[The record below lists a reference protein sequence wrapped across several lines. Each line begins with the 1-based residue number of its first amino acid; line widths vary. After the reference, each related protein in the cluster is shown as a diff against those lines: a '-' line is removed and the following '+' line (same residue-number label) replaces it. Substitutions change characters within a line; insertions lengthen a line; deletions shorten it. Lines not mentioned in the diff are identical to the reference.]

1 MRLRPQAGTPGR
13 PLPSRLRI
21 CSSLARLVACCV
33 AVLWAS
39 LAAAA
44 GHASSSHW
52 LLLDGAVSGS
62 DVVAVGEQG
71 IILRSSDSAR
81 TWSVVSSGTEATLT
95 AVSFATLTA
104 PRQGWAVGH
113 DAVILFTRDGGSTW
127 TRQYQGPDLQASFL
141 DVLALDAQRA
151 IAVGA
156 DGLYLATVDG
166 GRTWERRKVGAED
179 AHFNRITRGGASQLF
194 LAGERGTLLRSA
206 DLGATWTALP
216 SPYEGSFYGLLPLE
230 RPGLLAHGLRGHLF
244 RSADDG
250 ASWTPVPCP
259 QPVLL
264 ATATRLRGDRLVVGG
279 QARSVL
285 VSSDLGRTVQ
295 EVAGLLTGAV
305 ARLLELPDGAVLALG
320 ETGATRLERAAL
332 FPRDDGPAPAV
343 P

>member
-1 MRLRPQAGTPGR
+1 MLG
-13 PLPSRLRI
+13 
-21 CSSLARLVACCV
+21 
-33 AVLWAS
+33 AVF
-39 LAAAA
+39 AAAA
-44 GHASSSHW
+44 GGTSPSHW

-62 DVVAVGEQG
+62 DVVAVGERG
-71 IILRSSDSAR
+71 VILQSADSAR
-81 TWSVVSSGTEATLT
+81 TWRVVPSGTEATLT

-113 DAVILFTRDGGSTW
+113 DAVILFTLDGGATW
-127 TRQYQGPDLQASFL
+127 TKQYQGPDLQVSFL

-156 DGLYLATVDG
+156 DGLYLTTTDA

-179 AHFNRITRGGASQLF
+179 AHFNRITRGGATQLF
-194 LAGERGTLLRSA
+194 LAGERGTLLRSV
-206 DLGATWTALP
+206 DLGLTWTALP
-216 SPYEGSFYGLLPLE
+216 SPYEGSFYGILPLD
-230 RPGLLAHGLRGHLF
+230 RSGLLAHGLRGHLF

-250 ASWTPVPCP
+250 ASWQAVPCP

-264 ATATRLRGDRLVVGG
+264 ATAVRLRRDRLVVGG
-279 QARSVL
+279 QTRSLL
-285 VSSDLGRTVQ
+285 VSADQGRTLQ
-295 EVAGLLTGAV
+295 EVTGLLTGAV

-332 FPRDDGPAPAV
+332 FPRETGPGPGV